1 MLVQK
6 IKTELSITVILKKT
20 DASVLDYKVTFIL

>member
-20 DASVLDYKVTFIL
+20 DASVLGYKVIFTL